1 MINVFAYSNCLYF
14 FLFKDPLC
22 SDHILIKC
30 VVDGKKSVHIA
41 TPHPMKKGGKTPQNA
56 AKDQS
61 PISKK
66 YVFYFVNKYH
76 LNKPS
81 E

>member
-1 MINVFAYSNCLYF
+1 MV
-14 FLFKDPLC
+14 
-22 SDHILIKC
+22 
-30 VVDGKKSVHIA
+30 KKGVHIA
-41 TPHPMKKGGKTPQNA
+41 TPRPESA
-56 AKDQS
+56 AKDQT